1 MMHSLHGRKAAGRSN
16 LSVLPAALFYG
27 AMALAISTAAAQSS
41 DQNTQGVAAV
51 PKTAFFYEDPQ
62 ILNSELHA
70 ELRIAVPQNAG
81 FAADAQVV
89 PVLLSEFADVALEY
103 PIVFVK
109 AADASWLALAL
120 TGLEPGSNVFVDP
133 EGNWA
138 ANYVPASIRRYPFVL
153 AGGEDGSLTVA
164 VDMALAS
171 DEDSALPLFDDAG
184 NPSPVL
190 QNAIG
195 FLQSFQGQSQQ
206 TSALISRFEDLEL
219 LTEAQ
224 FQLRSPDGAMRNLN
238 GFFIVEEAR
247 LTTLR
252 DDTILDLFRKGQM
265 SVVHMHLLSLKN
277 IAALQRRAAAS
288 KSE

>member
-1 MMHSLHGRKAAGRSN
+1 MHSLDGRKAAGRSN

-70 ELRIAVPQNAG
+70 ELRITVPQNAG

-89 PVLLSEFADVALEY
+89 PVLLSEFGDVALEY

-109 AADASWLALAL
+109 TTDASWLALAL
-120 TGLEPGSNVFVDP
+120 TGLEPGRNVFVDAA
-133 EGNWA
+133 GNWG
-138 ANYVPASIRRYPFVL
+138 ANYVPASVRRYPFVL
-153 AGGEDGSLTVA
+153 ASGEAGSLAVA

-171 DEDSALPLFDDAG
+171 EEDSALPLFDGAG
-184 NPSPVL
+184 NPAPVL

-206 TSALISRFEDLEL
+206 TSALIARLDELEL
-219 LTEAQ
+219 LIEAQ
-224 FQLRSPDGAMRNLN
+224 FQIRDQDGGERNVN

-247 LTTLR
+247 LNTLR
-252 DDTILDLFRKGQM
+252 DDTILDMFRKGQM
-265 SVVHMHLLSLKN
+265 SVVQTHLLSLKN
-277 IAALQRRAAAS
+277 IAALQRREAAAQ
-288 KSE
+288 SE